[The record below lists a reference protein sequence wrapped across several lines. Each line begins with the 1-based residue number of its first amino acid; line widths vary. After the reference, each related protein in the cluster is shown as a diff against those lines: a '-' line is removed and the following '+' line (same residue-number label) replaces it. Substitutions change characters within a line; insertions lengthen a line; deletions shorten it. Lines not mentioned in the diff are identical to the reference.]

1 MSSMA
6 GLVWKFF
13 GGIIFLFVVW
23 TYENIALHKPA
34 WQLHPYKNDE
44 FNASLAVDGQ
54 KKTLSQWGGECV
66 ASDFG
71 RTTEWRV
78 DLNGIRSIHHI
89 VIQYVQIKPVWDAG
103 DYKTKSFLGFS
114 LYISN
119 TTIKEDGV
127 QCFKDKN
134 YTRATIPNPVNI
146 TCPYHGRYVIYYN
159 NRTHPPFPDGY
170 SKFAYTDLCE
180 VEVFG
185 CSSPG
190 FYGENCSLRCP
201 RNCQEG
207 HCDIV
212 EGNCLGCIPGYR
224 SFTCDEECEQFTYG
238 LGCSQTCGNCSKGEQ
253 CNNVNG
259 SCLNG
264 CDLGVYGDKC
274 DSECLD
280 GKYGHN
286 CEEHCSQHC
295 MISGKCDR
303 VTGHCIGGC
312 HPGWKNAQCDQECSG
327 GMFGPHCNQ
336 SCGKC
341 LNNEQ
346 CHHITGSCLNGCDS
360 GYRGTNC
367 VEECTVGLYGAN
379 CERLCS
385 PHCREPG
392 VCDRDTG
399 HCKGGCQAGW
409 TQRKCDINCPD
420 GLYGQNCQENCSA
433 NCNVSG
439 RCDSITGQCEGRCQ
453 AGWKQSKCDAVCDNE
468 MFGQDCNERCGE
480 CVGKKQCHHVNGS
493 CFNGCKPGYKGI
505 MCTKEETSTPTR
517 GQNILGAVV
526 APILITVFVIV
537 VVVVLFIGRK
547 RFQSKPTHIELT
559 NFEWQGEGTETNLIE
574 VTPTL
579 ECKKASIKRNK
590 ERPENSETW
599 ISKEHIANDNQVDKC
614 SITSTY
620 DIDSEKTP
628 NILVNQLNETIAEMK
643 KFEDK
648 GFKREYSML
657 SNGELFPCNVGKRQ
671 ENLSKNRYKTI
682 LPYDHSRVI
691 LHGDNGCSEY
701 INASFIE
708 DTNREFAYIATQ
720 GPTENSVNDFWR
732 MVWQQ
737 NVSEIVMLTNLMEG
751 GKIKC
756 FQYWPDCLVTELYDS
771 VTIETV
777 LEKQFAF
784 YITRKFVVSHKQHNM
799 SRDIIQY
806 HYTMW
811 PDHGTPEPL
820 NLAVFHSQ
828 VLRRSSDE
836 NRTPLVVHCSAGIG
850 RTGTFIALD
859 ALYKEGKRT
868 GKINVAKYV
877 KIMRSCRMN
886 MVQTY
891 EQYVTIFLALN
902 ERCNVSFQ
910 QENLSSFVDKL
921 DSVLNSPEKQTNIGK
936 EFENLLNRRPEY
948 TIDDY
953 LEASYYVNKNDAIL
967 PCKSFVRSVVLDR
980 IAKTILS
987 KHVCNQI

>member
-6 GLVWKFF
+6 DLVWKFF

-54 KKTLSQWGGECV
+54 KKNLSQWGGECV

-89 VIQYVQIKPVWDAG
+89 VIQYVQNKPVWDAG
-103 DYKTKSFLGFS
+103 DFKTKSFLGFS

-119 TTIKEDGV
+119 TTTKEDGV
-127 QCFKDKN
+127 LCFKDTN

-180 VEVFG
+180 VEIFG

-190 FYGENCSLRCP
+190 FYGEKCSLRCP

-224 SFTCDEECEQFTYG
+224 SFTCDEEC
-238 LGCSQTCGNCSKGEQ
+238 
-253 CNNVNG
+253 
-259 SCLNG
+259 
-264 CDLGVYGDKC
+264 
-274 DSECLD
+274 LD
-280 GKYGHN
+280 GKYGQN

-303 VTGHCIGGC
+303 VTGHCIVGC

-341 LNNEQ
+341 LKNEQ
-346 CHHITGSCLNGCDS
+346 CHHINGSCLNGCDS

-439 RCDSITGQCEGRCQ
+439 RCDSITGQCEGGCQ
-453 AGWKQSKCDAVCDNE
+453 AGWKQSKCDAMCDNE

-480 CVGKKQCHHVNGS
+480 CQGKEQCHHVNGS
-493 CFNGCKPGYKGI
+493 CINGCKPGYQGTMCTKDCPDGLYGQNCQENCSANCNVSGRCDSITGQCEGGCQAGWKQSKCDAMCDNEMFGQDCNERCGECQGKEQCHHVNGSCINGCKPGYKGI
-505 MCTKEETSTPTR
+505 MCTKVDTSTPTH
-517 GQNILGAVV
+517 GQNIPSAVA
-526 APILITVFVIV
+526 APILTTLLVIV
-537 VVVVLFIGRK
+537 VVIVLFIGRK
-547 RFQSKPTHIELT
+547 RCQSKPRNIGRT
-559 NFEWQGEGTETNLIE
+559 NLEWQGNRTESNALMNNNCHMTGFSTLYANVSHLYRQE
-574 VTPTL
+574 VTPKSDSET
-579 ECKKASIKRNK
+579 ASNKRHI
-590 ERPENSETW
+590 ERPESNEACL
-599 ISKEHIANDNQVDKC
+599 SKEHIANDYEEDRCSPLYTNVVHSYKTEITPMLECENASIKRNMEQPENSEACISKEDLTNENQVDTC
-614 SITSTY
+614 SITSIY
-620 DIDSEKTP
+620 DIGGENTP
-628 NILVNQLNETIAEMK
+628 DIPVNQLHETIVEMK
-643 KFEDK
+643 KFEDE

-657 SNGELFPCNVGKRQ
+657 SNGELYPCNVGKRQ
-671 ENLSKNRYKTI
+671 ENLSKNRYKSI

-691 LHGDNGCSEY
+691 LHEGNGCSKY

-708 DTNREFAYIATQ
+708 DTNGEFAYIATQ

-751 GKIKC
+751 EKIKC
-756 FQYWPDCLVTELYDS
+756 FQYWPDCLKTELYDS
-771 VTIETV
+771 VTIENV
-777 LEKQFAF
+777 FEKQYAF

-799 SRDIIQY
+799 SRGIVQY

-828 VLRRSSDE
+828 VLRTNSDE
-836 NRTPLVVHCSAGIG
+836 NRTPLVVHCSGQIHFVFDLTCCQS
-850 RTGTFIALD
+850 RK
-859 ALYKEGKRT
+859 LY
-868 GKINVAKYV
+868 
-877 KIMRSCRMN
+877 
-886 MVQTY
+886 
-891 EQYVTIFLALN
+891 
-902 ERCNVSFQ
+902 
-910 QENLSSFVDKL
+910 
-921 DSVLNSPEKQTNIGK
+921 
-936 EFENLLNRRPEY
+936 
-948 TIDDY
+948 
-953 LEASYYVNKNDAIL
+953 
-967 PCKSFVRSVVLDR
+967 
-980 IAKTILS
+980 
-987 KHVCNQI
+987 